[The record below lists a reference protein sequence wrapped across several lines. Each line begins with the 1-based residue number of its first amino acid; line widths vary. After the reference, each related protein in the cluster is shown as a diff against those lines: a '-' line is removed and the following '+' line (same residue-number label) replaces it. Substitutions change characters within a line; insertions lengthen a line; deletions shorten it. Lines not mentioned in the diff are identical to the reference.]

1 MLLRFLTPLQ
11 SVSTQVG
18 APAIAIEAGPR
29 LKKFRIVRLAKSAGF
44 PRFSGSFEYMNLFS
58 PHAFLALAP
67 PAQPGQQG
75 PPAWVNMVPLVLLVV
90 VFYFAIIRPQQK
102 KAKEHTALLK
112 AVRAG
117 DKIVTSS
124 GIVAVVVTVK
134 EKTLMIRSA
143 DAKFEITKS
152 AIAEITE
159 RSGEP
164 SES

>member
-1 MLLRFLTPLQ
+1 MGPSPTAPGTQPDPRGQMFGTVGML
-11 SVSTQVG
+11 VIMGVMM
-18 APAIAIEAGPR
+18 
-29 LKKFRIVRLAKSAGF
+29 
-44 PRFSGSFEYMNLFS
+44 Y
-58 PHAFLALAP
+58 
-67 PAQPGQQG
+67 
-75 PPAWVNMVPLVLLVV
+75 LVIL
-90 VFYFAIIRPQQK
+90 RPQQK
-102 KAKEHTALLK
+102 KAKEHAALLK

-117 DKIVTSS
+117 DKIVTAS

-134 EKTLMIRSA
+134 EKTLTIRSA

>member
-1 MLLRFLTPLQ
+1 
-11 SVSTQVG
+11 
-18 APAIAIEAGPR
+18 
-29 LKKFRIVRLAKSAGF
+29 
-44 PRFSGSFEYMNLFS
+44 MNVLS
-58 PHAFLALAP
+58 PYTILALAP
-67 PAQPGQQG
+67 PAQPGQSA
-75 PPAWVNMVPLVLLVV
+75 PPAWVNMVPLALLVV
-90 VFYFAIIRPQQK
+90 VFYFALIRPQQK
-102 KAKEHTALLK
+102 KAKEHAALLK

-134 EKTLMIRSA
+134 EKTLTIRSA

-152 AIAEITE
+152 AIAEIIE